1 MKQKLVSTISAYVIG
16 MITAISIWT
25 VVDIFTALPNEKLS
39 DLPIGFVSAL
49 LWNFIGLVPY
59 FGYFIIWMLLFIT
72 ITFKFNLA
80 PIKEAISI
88 GILSIL
94 SILTPITLGYF
105 RNFKYEEGYI
115 NSIRQWGIPI
125 PVILLCGVAVA
136 IISYTLATKAKQK

>member
-25 VVDIFTALPNEKLS
+25 VVDVFTALPGEKIS
-39 DLPIGFVSAL
+39 NLPIGFISTL

-59 FGYFIIWMLLFIT
+59 FGYFIIWMLLFIA

-80 PIKEAISI
+80 PIKEAVSI
-88 GILSIL
+88 GILSIF
-94 SILTPITLGYF
+94 SILTPITLGYI

-136 IISYTLATKAKQK
+136 IISYILATKTKQK